1 VSPECGE
8 GVHGE
13 MDFLK
18 TIMLARY
25 QSQIPEQLVQQIK
38 RELSLYS

>member
-1 VSPECGE
+1 VSPECSE

-25 QSQIPEQLVQQIK
+25 QSQIPGQLVKQIE